1 MKNDDSHK
9 SPRKNFAIR
18 DASDPSPASS
28 DVEAPELQAIGD
40 QLLCE
45 ARELSSRYPATTVA
59 SAHKSHDPDSGH
71 SVSWQQL
78 WRVAACLFIVAG
90 SAAAWISWQ
99 NSMNRGAPKTLRPPD
114 VLFASETL
122 HRSQTMTAS
131 QCQEGRIR
139 KLGAHCNALPTHRS
153 ILRPRPSSGIRL
165 PVVGARS
172 FLRATSS
179 LPAAIS
185 APASAPA
192 TRRVASAAL
201 MLRPEMMATSSSPG
215 RRLLL

>member
-40 QLLCE
+40 QLLRE
-45 ARELSSRYPATTVA
+45 ARDLSSRYPATTVA

-99 NSMNRGAPKTLRPPD
+99 NSMNRGAP
-114 VLFASETL
+114 ET
-122 HRSQTMTAS
+122 
-131 QCQEGRIR
+131 
-139 KLGAHCNALPTHRS
+139 
-153 ILRPRPSSGIRL
+153 PSSAEL
-165 PVVGARS
+165 
-172 FLRATSS
+172 
-179 LPAAIS
+179 
-185 APASAPA
+185 
-192 TRRVASAAL
+192 VASKAAAKTADS
-201 MLRPEMMATSSSPG
+201 ATALSTDITQREPWETALLSSPELEG
-215 RRLLL
+215 LLDLIEESTTEVQRLSF